1 MLRKESHA
9 KNRRS
14 EIPRSAKQ
22 VELVKRA
29 VSRSSEVLSPIK
41 AKEGRLIRVVNK
53 QSNIEMFTSVPSN
66 PKFNTQVNSPKN
78 NEYELEFTAVNSQ
91 EFKAETTKNKY
102 PSSNASFKVSFTQ

>member
-29 VSRSSEVLSPIK
+29 VSQSSDVYSPIK
-41 AKEGRLIRVVNK
+41 DKEGRLIRVVITNWDI
-53 QSNIEMFTSVPSN
+53 QNITIVPSN
-66 PKFNTQVNSPKN
+66 PKFSTQVNSPKN
-78 NEYELEFTAVNSQ
+78 YEYELEFTAVNSQ

>member
-29 VSRSSEVLSPIK
+29 VSRSPEVLSPMT
-41 AKEGRLIRVVNK
+41 AKEGRLIKVVNK
-53 QSNIEMFTSVPSN
+53 QSNIEIFTSLPSK
-66 PKFNTQVNSPKN
+66 PKFSTQVNSPKN
-78 NEYELEFTAVNSQ
+78 YEDELEFPTVKPQ
-91 EFKAETTKNKY
+91 EFKAETTKHKHT
-102 PSSNASFKVSFTQ
+102 SSNASFKVSFTQ

>member
-29 VSRSSEVLSPIK
+29 VSQSSDVYSPIK
-41 AKEGRLIRVVNK
+41 DKEGRLIRVVITN
-53 QSNIEMFTSVPSN
+53 
-66 PKFNTQVNSPKN
+66 
-78 NEYELEFTAVNSQ
+78 
-91 EFKAETTKNKY
+91 
-102 PSSNASFKVSFTQ
+102 